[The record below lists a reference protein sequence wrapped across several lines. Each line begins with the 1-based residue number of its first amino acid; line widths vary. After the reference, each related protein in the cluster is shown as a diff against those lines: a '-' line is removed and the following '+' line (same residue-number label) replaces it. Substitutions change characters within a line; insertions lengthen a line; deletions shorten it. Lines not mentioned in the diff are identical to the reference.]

1 MEDLVARSGQFAADN
16 TASMHSPQGLPSEV
30 KQNPRVVVEEGAER
44 YCPGD
49 FHPVYVGDI
58 YNGRYEVLNKIGYG
72 MYSTVWL
79 VRDLQNDGT
88 PQTTYK
94 ALKILSAFCYNQG
107 HDTFEKEILLHLREG
122 DQGHAGYAL
131 INHLLD
137 DFLHEGPNGT
147 HADNIFLK
155 FRDYS
160 LIENGFLT
168 EVPIPKQD
176 RTEEQYTV
184 VPSYALH
191 NYYFT
196 KDDIENLG
204 EFDIVLGDWGVSSWK
219 TKHLC
224 ELIQPVLLRSPE
236 VLIGA
241 PWDEKTD
248 FWNLGAVLLEIFR
261 TIMMFTGEAPP
272 DGHYELREHLAEIVG
287 LFGPFPKTLLD
298 RGDQELVQD
307 MFDDKGYVKNA
318 ALGPMS
324 GLEAEGRTPGLSP
337 DLREVFVSFL
347 RAIMVIDPEQRPEPI
362 ELLMHPW
369 LHAIRP
375 DAENSQRVTDGSDED
390 GEDGDCT
397 ESDINVPQSA
407 FAPNPEWSDR
417 FSPGA
422 ELRNY
427 WQGVTQ
433 EYDVSVIKR
442 TNSGGTLPGKAD
454 VVLSAVRNGT
464 SGFQLAAPVQE
475 MIGLRGVATLP
486 AWLVL
491 RHFGVKR
498 KRTAFGTF
506 EASHDD
512 GLDADSDVLTDYKQ

>member
-30 KQNPRVVVEEGAER
+30 EQNPRVVVEEGAER

-49 FHPVYVGDI
+49 FHPVYVGDV

-147 HADNIFLK
+147 HVCLVFHLIGDTLASFGLIFHGHMLPNIVMRRFMIQLLLALDYAHNHGVIHTDIKADNIFLK

-168 EVPIPKQD
+168 EVPISKQD

-397 ESDINVPQSA
+397 ESDISERAWCSCND
-407 FAPNPEWSDR
+407 EW
-417 FSPGA
+417 
-422 ELRNY
+422 E
-427 WQGVTQ
+427 
-433 EYDVSVIKR
+433 
-442 TNSGGTLPGKAD
+442 SG
-454 VVLSAVRNGT
+454 S
-464 SGFQLAAPVQE
+464 E
-475 MIGLRGVATLP
+475 
-486 AWLVL
+486 
-491 RHFGVKR
+491 
-498 KRTAFGTF
+498 
-506 EASHDD
+506 D
-512 GLDADSDVLTDYKQ
+512 GWYSCDED